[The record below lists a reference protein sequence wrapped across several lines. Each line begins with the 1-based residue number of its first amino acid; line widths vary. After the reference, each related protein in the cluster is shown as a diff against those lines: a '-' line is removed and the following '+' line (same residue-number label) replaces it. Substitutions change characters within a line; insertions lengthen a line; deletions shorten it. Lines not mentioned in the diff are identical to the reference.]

1 MITVGSGGTVS
12 NWGSAVGVALVR
24 AQPAKSAAAA
34 STSQNVLRNFR
45 VFMRFIL
52 PEARHFAIIKCL
64 RMKAAGLVHKPEF
77 GLKTKGCF
85 QTQPGR
91 GQRVGSIFANENKY
105 QNARTMWD
113 ARRKPGGQRS
123 GLPVGVA
130 GERAGRTAF
139 SMVADPREYFKIAGL
154 SMLRCFSPFWAHSR
168 V

>member
-12 NWGSAVGVALVR
+12 NWGSAVGVALVC

-34 STSQNVLRNFR
+34 STSQNVLKNFR

-91 GQRVGSIFANENKY
+91 GQRVGSVFANENKWIT
-105 QNARTMWD
+105 A
-113 ARRKPGGQRS
+113 RS
-123 GLPVGVA
+123 GMPDANRVG
-130 GERAGRTAF
+130 
-139 SMVADPREYFKIAGL
+139 RESGCLLA
-154 SMLRCFSPFWAHSR
+154 LRVKEQGKRPSP
-168 V
+168 